1 MPTSRAPRTPTGLS
15 VTPAPLSVCRASAP
29 LALLPR
35 PRRRR
40 TRRNKLLARVVV
52 RFCAMPYDGFKSQ
65 GLVMD
70 TPSMGGV

>member
-1 MPTSRAPRTPTGLS
+1 VR
-15 VTPAPLSVCRASAP
+15 PALRPATRASAP

-40 TRRNKLLARVVV
+40 TRRNKLLAKVVV

-65 GLVMD
+65 SLVMD
-70 TPSMGGV
+70 TPSMGGVKVCQKDSL

>member
-1 MPTSRAPRTPTGLS
+1 MPALRPALS
-15 VTPAPLSVCRASAP
+15 ASALP
-29 LALLPR
+29 VPRPR
-35 PRRRR
+35 PRRRK
-40 TRRNKLLARVVV
+40 TRRNKLLAKVVV